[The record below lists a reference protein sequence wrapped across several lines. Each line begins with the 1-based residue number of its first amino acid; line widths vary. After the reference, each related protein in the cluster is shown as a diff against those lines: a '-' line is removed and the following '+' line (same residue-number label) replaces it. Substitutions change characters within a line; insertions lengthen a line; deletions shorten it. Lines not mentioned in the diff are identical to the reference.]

1 MPPYKP
7 TRTPYLT
14 PLDVITCNV
23 ASNSLGL
30 LGASLLTSFLT
41 LGVAVIK
48 IPSLEPFLYT
58 VTPFRFFFQ
67 ESKYILEIVSVVTS
81 SGRLRVEEIENGF
94 LVCLDEYGEKNGKYT
109 SNYKKYFSKENPLS
123 EDDIEL
129 DNGLDSA
136 IESFIKGM

>member
-1 MPPYKP
+1 MNTKSASIETKKQYKSWSK
-7 TRTPYLT
+7 RS
-14 PLDVITCNV
+14 
-23 ASNSLGL
+23 SNNDW
-30 LGASLLTSFLT
+30 T
-41 LGVAVIK
+41 K
-48 IPSLEPFLYT
+48 E
-58 VTPFRFFFQ
+58 
-67 ESKYILEIVSVVTS
+67 
-81 SGRLRVEEIENGF
+81 LRVEEIENGF

>member
-1 MPPYKP
+1 MNTKNASIETKKQYKSWSKSSS
-7 TRTPYLT
+7 
-14 PLDVITCNV
+14 
-23 ASNSLGL
+23 SNDW
-30 LGASLLTSFLT
+30 T
-41 LGVAVIK
+41 K
-48 IPSLEPFLYT
+48 E
-58 VTPFRFFFQ
+58 
-67 ESKYILEIVSVVTS
+67 
-81 SGRLRVEEIENGF
+81 LRVEEIENGF